1 MKQKKPV
8 YQQTFDYL
16 VTDYE
21 WDGIRECLV
30 EKPVKRDLFEEIQ
43 SNKDCALDVILD
55 KFGGYPPIQDG
66 KVPIEGIVDLDE
78 TERGNDLLKMAS
90 LIDTAE
96 MYREKYNLPLSMS
109 VSEIYAAI
117 ENTAAEVKEIVDN
130 SLTDLVEEKTT
141 DKVEEKTTVKV
152 EEKKNEKKE
161 NVEESK

>member
-1 MKQKKPV
+1 MKQKNPV

-16 VTDYE
+16 VPDFE
-21 WDGIRECLV
+21 WDGIHECLV

-117 ENTAAEVKEIVDN
+117 EKTAVEIKEIVDN
-130 SLTDLVEEKTT
+130 SLTEKVVEKPTE
-141 DKVEEKTTVKV
+141 KV
-152 EEKKNEKKE
+152 EEKKDEKKE
-161 NVEESK
+161 TVKESK

>member
-21 WDGIRECLV
+21 WDGVRECLV
-30 EKPVKRDLFEEIQ
+30 EKLVKRDLFEEIQ

-55 KFGGYPPIQDG
+55 KFGGYPPVQDG

-117 ENTAAEVKEIVDN
+117 EKTAAEVKEIVDN
-130 SLTDLVEEKTT
+130 SLTE
-141 DKVEEKTTVKV
+141 KVEEKSVEKVKEKSVKKV

-161 NVEESK
+161 IVEESK

>member
-1 MKQKKPV
+1 MKQKNPV

-21 WDGIRECLV
+21 WDGVRECLV

-43 SNKDCALDVILD
+43 SNKDCALDAILD
-55 KFGGYPPIQDG
+55 KFGGYPPVQDG
-66 KVPIEGIVDLDE
+66 KVPIQGVVDLDE

-109 VSEIYAAI
+109 VSEIYDAI
-117 ENTAAEVKEIVDN
+117 EKTAVEVKEIVDN
-130 SLTDLVEEKTT
+130 SLTE
-141 DKVEEKTTVKV
+141 KVEEKSAKKV
-152 EEKKNEKKE
+152 EEKNNEKKE

>member
-1 MKQKKPV
+1 MKQIRRV

-21 WDGIRECLV
+21 WDGVRECLV

-55 KFGGYPPIQDG
+55 KFGGYPPVQDG
-66 KVPIEGIVDLDE
+66 KVPIQGIVDLDE

-117 ENTAAEVKEIVDN
+117 EKTAAEVKEIVDK
-130 SLTDLVEEKTT
+130 DLSTE
-141 DKVEEKTTVKV
+141 KV
-152 EEKKNEKKE
+152 EEKKDEKKE
-161 NVEESK
+161 IVEESK

>member
-21 WDGIRECLV
+21 WDGVRECLV

-66 KVPIEGIVDLDE
+66 KVPIQGIVDLDAS
-78 TERGNDLLKMAS
+78 ERGNDLLKMAS

-109 VSEIYAAI
+109 VSEIYYAI
-117 ENTAAEVKEIVDN
+117 EKTAAEVKEIVDN
-130 SLTDLVEEKTT
+130 SLTD
-141 DKVEEKTTVKV
+141 KVEEKPTVKV

>member
-1 MKQKKPV
+1 MKQKNPV

-21 WDGIRECLV
+21 WDGVRECLV

-117 ENTAAEVKEIVDN
+117 EKTAAEVKEIVDK
-130 SLTDLVEEKTT
+130 DLSTE
-141 DKVEEKTTVKV
+141 KVEEKN
-152 EEKKNEKKE
+152 NEKKE
-161 NVEESK
+161 IVEESK

>member
-21 WDGIRECLV
+21 WDGVRECLV

-43 SNKDCALDVILD
+43 SNKDCALDIILD

-66 KVPIEGIVDLDE
+66 KVPIQGIVDLDE
-78 TERGNDLLKMAS
+78 SERGNDLLKMAS

-117 ENTAAEVKEIVDN
+117 EKTAAEVKEIVDK
-130 SLTDLVEEKTT
+130 DLSTE
-141 DKVEEKTTVKV
+141 KV
-152 EEKKNEKKE
+152 EEKKDEKKE
-161 NVEESK
+161 IVEESK

>member
-21 WDGIRECLV
+21 WDGVRECLV

-66 KVPIEGIVDLDE
+66 KVPIQGLVDLDE

-109 VSEIYAAI
+109 VSEIYEAI
-117 ENTAAEVKEIVDN
+117 EKTAVEVKEIVDK
-130 SLTDLVEEKTT
+130 DLSTE
-141 DKVEEKTTVKV
+141 KV
-152 EEKKNEKKE
+152 EEKKYEKKE
-161 NVEESK
+161 IVEESK

>member
-1 MKQKKPV
+1 MKQKTPV

-21 WDGIRECLV
+21 WDGVRECLV

-43 SNKDCALDVILD
+43 SSKDCALDVILD
-55 KFGGYPPIQDG
+55 KFGGYPPVQDG

-117 ENTAAEVKEIVDN
+117 EKTAAEVKEIVDK
-130 SLTDLVEEKTT
+130 DLS
-141 DKVEEKTTVKV
+141 TVKV
-152 EEKKNEKKE
+152 EEKKDEKKE
-161 NVEESK
+161 IVEESK

>member
-109 VSEIYAAI
+109 VSEIYDAI
-117 ENTAAEVKEIVDN
+117 DKLAVEIKEFFDN
-130 SLTDLVEEKTT
+130 SLTENVKEKSVE
-141 DKVEEKTTVKV
+141 KV

-161 NVEESK
+161 NVEESKQA

>member
-21 WDGIRECLV
+21 WDGVRECLV

-55 KFGGYPPIQDG
+55 KFGGYPPVQDG
-66 KVPIEGIVDLDE
+66 KVPINGIVDLDD

-117 ENTAAEVKEIVDN
+117 QETAAEVKEIVDN
-130 SLTDLVEEKTT
+130 SLTDKVAEKP
-141 DKVEEKTTVKV
+141 TVKV
-152 EEKKNEKKE
+152 EEKKDEKKE
-161 NVEESK
+161 IVEESK

>member
-55 KFGGYPPIQDG
+55 KFGGYPPVQDG
-66 KVPIEGIVDLDE
+66 KIPITGIVDLDE
-78 TERGNDLLKMAS
+78 CERGNDLLKMAS

-109 VSEIYAAI
+109 VSEIYDAI
-117 ENTAAEVKEIVDN
+117 DKLAVEMKEFYDN
-130 SLTDLVEEKTT
+130 SLTENVKEKSVE
-141 DKVEEKTTVKV
+141 KV

-161 NVEESK
+161 IVEESK

>member
-8 YQQTFDYL
+8 YQQMFDYL

-21 WDGIRECLV
+21 WDGVRECLV

-43 SNKDCALDVILD
+43 SNKDCALDFILD
-55 KFGGYPPIQDG
+55 KFGGFPPVQDG
-66 KVPIEGIVDLDE
+66 RVPVQGIVDLDE
-78 TERGNDLLKMAS
+78 IERGNDLLKMAS

-96 MYREKYNLPLSMS
+96 LYREKYNLPLSMS
-109 VSEIYAAI
+109 VSEIYEAI
-117 ENTAAEVKEIVDN
+117 ERTAVEVKEIVDK
-130 SLTDLVEEKTT
+130 DLSTEK
-141 DKVEEKTTVKV
+141 E

>member
-21 WDGIRECLV
+21 WDGVRECLV
-30 EKPVKRDLFEEIQ
+30 EKSVKRDLFEEIQ

-55 KFGGYPPIQDG
+55 KFGGYPPVQDG
-66 KVPIEGIVDLDE
+66 RVPVQGIVDLDE

-90 LIDTAE
+90 LINTAE

-117 ENTAAEVKEIVDN
+117 EKTAAEVKEFVDN
-130 SLTDLVEEKTT
+130 SLTD
-141 DKVEEKTTVKV
+141 KVEDKPTVKV
-152 EEKKNEKKE
+152 EEKKDEKKE
-161 NVEESK
+161 NVEESKQA

>member
-1 MKQKKPV
+1 MKQKTPV

-21 WDGIRECLV
+21 WDGVRECLV
-30 EKPVKRDLFEEIQ
+30 EKSAKRDLFEEIQ
-43 SNKDCALDVILD
+43 SNKECALDVILD

-66 KVPIEGIVDLDE
+66 KVPIDGIVDLDE

-109 VSEIYAAI
+109 VSEIYEAI
-117 ENTAAEVKEIVDN
+117 EKTAVEVKEIVDK
-130 SLTDLVEEKTT
+130 SLSTE
-141 DKVEEKTTVKV
+141 KVEEN
-152 EEKKNEKKE
+152 EDEKKE
-161 NVEESK
+161 NVEESEQA

>member
-21 WDGIRECLV
+21 WDGVRECLV

-43 SNKDCALDVILD
+43 SNKDCALDAILD
-55 KFGGYPPIQDG
+55 KFGGYPPVQDG
-66 KVPIEGIVDLDE
+66 RVPVQGIVDLDE
-78 TERGNDLLKMAS
+78 CERGNDLLKMAS

-109 VSEIYAAI
+109 VSEIYDAI
-117 ENTAAEVKEIVDN
+117 EKTAADVKEIVDKGL
-130 SLTDLVEEKTT
+130 STE
-141 DKVEEKTTVKV
+141 KVEEN
-152 EEKKNEKKE
+152 KNEKKE
-161 NVEESK
+161 IVEESKQA

>member
-21 WDGIRECLV
+21 WDGVRECLV

-55 KFGGYPPIQDG
+55 KFGGYPPVQDG
-66 KVPIEGIVDLDE
+66 KVPIQGIVDLDE

-117 ENTAAEVKEIVDN
+117 EKTAAEVKEIVDK
-130 SLTDLVEEKTT
+130 DLSTE
-141 DKVEEKTTVKV
+141 KV
-152 EEKKNEKKE
+152 EEKKNETKE
-161 NVEESK
+161 NVEKSEQA

>member
-55 KFGGYPPIQDG
+55 KFGGYPPVQDG
-66 KVPIEGIVDLDE
+66 RVPVQGIVDLDE
-78 TERGNDLLKMAS
+78 SERGNDLLKMAS

-117 ENTAAEVKEIVDN
+117 ERTAAEVKEIVDK
-130 SLTDLVEEKTT
+130 DLSTE
-141 DKVEEKTTVKV
+141 KV
-152 EEKKNEKKE
+152 EEKKDEKKE
-161 NVEESK
+161 IVEESK

>member
-1 MKQKKPV
+1 MKQKTPV

-21 WDGIRECLV
+21 WDGVRECLV
-30 EKPVKRDLFEEIQ
+30 EKSVKRDLFEEIQ
-43 SNKDCALDVILD
+43 SNKDCALDVVLD

-66 KVPIEGIVDLDE
+66 KVPIPGIVDLDE

-109 VSEIYAAI
+109 VSDIYAAI
-117 ENTAAEVKEIVDN
+117 EKTAAEVKEIVDK
-130 SLTDLVEEKTT
+130 SLSVET
-141 DKVEEKTTVKV
+141 V

-161 NVEESK
+161 IVEESKQA

>member
-21 WDGIRECLV
+21 WDGVRECLV

-55 KFGGYPPIQDG
+55 KFGGYPPVLDG

-78 TERGNDLLKMAS
+78 TVRGNDLLKMAS

-117 ENTAAEVKEIVDN
+117 EKTAAEVKEIVDK
-130 SLTDLVEEKTT
+130 DLSTEK
-141 DKVEEKTTVKV
+141 E
-152 EEKKNEKKE
+152 EEKKDEKKE
-161 NVEESK
+161 IDEESK

>member
-21 WDGIRECLV
+21 WDGVRECLV

-43 SNKDCALDVILD
+43 SNKDCALDFILD
-55 KFGGYPPIQDG
+55 KFGGFPPVQDG
-66 KVPIEGIVDLDE
+66 RVPVQGIVDLDE
-78 TERGNDLLKMAS
+78 IERGNDLLKMAS

-109 VSEIYAAI
+109 VSEIYEAI
-117 ENTAAEVKEIVDN
+117 ERTAVEVKEIVDK
-130 SLTDLVEEKTT
+130 DLSIEK
-141 DKVEEKTTVKV
+141 E

>member
-21 WDGIRECLV
+21 WDGVRECLV

-55 KFGGYPPIQDG
+55 KFGGYPPVQDG

-117 ENTAAEVKEIVDN
+117 EKTAVEVKEIVDN
-130 SLTDLVEEKTT
+130 SLTD
-141 DKVEEKTTVKV
+141 KVEEKPTVKV
-152 EEKKNEKKE
+152 EEKKDEKKE
-161 NVEESK
+161 IVEESK

>member
-1 MKQKKPV
+1 MKQTKPV
-8 YQQTFDYL
+8 YQQKFDYL

-21 WDGIRECLV
+21 WDGVRECLV

-55 KFGGYPPIQDG
+55 KFGGYPPVQDG
-66 KVPIEGIVDLDE
+66 KVPIQGIVDLDE
-78 TERGNDLLKMAS
+78 AERGNDLLKMAS

-117 ENTAAEVKEIVDN
+117 EKTAAEVKEIVDN
-130 SLTDLVEEKTT
+130 SLTD
-141 DKVEEKTTVKV
+141 KVEEKPTEKV
-152 EEKKNEKKE
+152 EEKKYEKKE
-161 NVEESK
+161 NIEESK

>member
-21 WDGIRECLV
+21 WDGVLECLV

-55 KFGGYPPIQDG
+55 KFGGYPPVQDG
-66 KVPIEGIVDLDE
+66 KVPIQGIVDLDV

-117 ENTAAEVKEIVDN
+117 EKTVVEVKEIVDN
-130 SLTDLVEEKTT
+130 SLTDKVQEKST
-141 DKVEEKTTVKV
+141 EKV

>member
-1 MKQKKPV
+1 MKQTKPV

-21 WDGIRECLV
+21 WDGINECLV

-55 KFGGYPPIQDG
+55 KFGGYPPVQDG

-117 ENTAAEVKEIVDN
+117 EKTAVEVKEIVDN
-130 SLTDLVEEKTT
+130 SLTDKVDEKSTF
-141 DKVEEKTTVKV
+141 KV

>member
-21 WDGIRECLV
+21 WDGVRECLV
-30 EKPVKRDLFEEIQ
+30 EKPVKRDLFEEVQ

-109 VSEIYAAI
+109 VSEIYDAI
-117 ENTAAEVKEIVDN
+117 EKTAVEVKEIVDN
-130 SLTDLVEEKTT
+130 SLTDNVEEKP
-141 DKVEEKTTVKV
+141 TVKV

>member
-1 MKQKKPV
+1 MKQMKPV

-21 WDGIRECLV
+21 WDGVRECLV

-43 SNKDCALDVILD
+43 SNKDCALDFILD
-55 KFGGYPPIQDG
+55 KFGGYPPVQDG
-66 KVPIEGIVDLDE
+66 KVPVNGIVDLDE

-117 ENTAAEVKEIVDN
+117 EKTAAEVKEIVDN
-130 SLTDLVEEKTT
+130 SLTD
-141 DKVEEKTTVKV
+141 KVEEKPIKKV
-152 EEKKNEKKE
+152 EEKNNEKKE
-161 NVEESK
+161 NLEESKQA

>member
-21 WDGIRECLV
+21 WDGVRECLV

-43 SNKDCALDVILD
+43 SNKDCALDIILD
-55 KFGGYPPIQDG
+55 KFGGYPPVQDG
-66 KVPIEGIVDLDE
+66 KVPIQGIVDLDE

-117 ENTAAEVKEIVDN
+117 EKTAVEVKEIVDN
-130 SLTDLVEEKTT
+130 SLP
-141 DKVEEKTTVKV
+141 TVKV

>member
-21 WDGIRECLV
+21 WDGVRECLV

-117 ENTAAEVKEIVDN
+117 EETAAEVKEIVDK
-130 SLTDLVEEKTT
+130 DLSTE
-141 DKVEEKTTVKV
+141 KV

-161 NVEESK
+161 IVEESKQA

>member
-66 KVPIEGIVDLDE
+66 KVPVEGIVDLDE

-109 VSEIYAAI
+109 VSEIYDAI
-117 ENTAAEVKEIVDN
+117 DKLAVEMKEFYDN
-130 SLTDLVEEKTT
+130 SLTENVEEKS
-141 DKVEEKTTVKV
+141 VQKV
-152 EEKKNEKKE
+152 EEKKDEKKE
-161 NVEESK
+161 IVKESK

>member
-8 YQQTFDYL
+8 YQQKFDYL

-55 KFGGYPPIQDG
+55 KFGGYPPVQDG
-66 KVPIEGIVDLDE
+66 RVPVQGIVDLDE
-78 TERGNDLLKMAS
+78 VERGNDLLIMARF
-90 LIDTAE
+90 IDTAE

-109 VSEIYAAI
+109 VSEIYEAI
-117 ENTAAEVKEIVDN
+117 ENTFAEVKEIVDN
-130 SLTDLVEEKTT
+130 SLTD
-141 DKVEEKTTVKV
+141 KVEEKPTVKE

>member
-8 YQQTFDYL
+8 YQQMFDYL

-21 WDGIRECLV
+21 WDGVRECLV

-55 KFGGYPPIQDG
+55 KFGGYPPVQDG
-66 KVPIEGIVDLDE
+66 KVPIQGIVDLDE
-78 TERGNDLLKMAS
+78 TERGNDLLKFAS

-96 MYREKYNLPLSMS
+96 MYRDKYNLPLSMS

-117 ENTAAEVKEIVDN
+117 EKTAAEVKEIFDN
-130 SLTDLVEEKTT
+130 SLTE
-141 DKVEEKTTVKV
+141 KVEEKSTEKV